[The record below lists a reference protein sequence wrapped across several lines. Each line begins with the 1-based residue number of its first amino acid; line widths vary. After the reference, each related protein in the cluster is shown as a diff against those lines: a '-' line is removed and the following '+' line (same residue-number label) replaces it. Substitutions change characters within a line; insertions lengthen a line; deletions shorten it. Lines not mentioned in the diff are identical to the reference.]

1 MVLQAKAGAAIWNKD
16 LLERNRLVP
25 VIFGSFFVVIVLERD
40 RGSAL
45 CLRAKPA
52 F

>member
-25 VIFGSFFVVIVLERD
+25 VIFGSFFVVVLERD